1 MINNSGCF
9 FSRLFGFRM
18 SALGSGIFDFR
29 IDLATQQ
36 YRHTGDIKPEEQ
48 NDYRAQRSICFAIA
62 VEEVEVHAEKQGSAD
77 PCENSHHRAGSDP
90 LPLLLGVWAPVIQ
103 KGER

>member
-36 YRHTGDIKPEEQ
+36 YRHTGDIKPQEQ
-48 NDYRAQRSICFAIA
+48 NDYRAQRSIGLAIA
-62 VEEVEVHAEKQGSAD
+62 VEEVQVHAEEQGGAD
-77 PCENSHHRAGSDP
+77 PCENTHDRTGSNP
-90 LPLLLGVWAPVIQ
+90 LPLLLGVRA
-103 KGER
+103 